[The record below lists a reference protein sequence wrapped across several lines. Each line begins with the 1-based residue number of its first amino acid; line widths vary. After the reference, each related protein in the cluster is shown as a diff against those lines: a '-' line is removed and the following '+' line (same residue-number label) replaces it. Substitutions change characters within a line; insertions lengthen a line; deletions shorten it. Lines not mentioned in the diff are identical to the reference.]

1 MSILPQIGHLLAL
14 LLATHRARPRDSLLV
29 AAGFVITAATL
40 AVMLAVPAGIDRI
53 AQQTGQEDI
62 VLAISGGASDEV
74 GSSLSSEQ
82 VALISAL
89 PQVAHSADARPLA
102 APQFLANTK
111 LTQSDGQRST
121 VLVRG
126 VTAETWAVLDPARL
140 HVDVQPQEGLRQL
153 SVSRMLARQFPELG
167 QPRIALQGGDWQV
180 VGHLDA
186 NGNLWE
192 SELWTDLAALQA
204 AYNRPGRVS
213 SVWLKLDSPE
223 QMPALEQAVRSDP
236 RLQDVRVVRQI
247 DYYQQQ
253 VGFVSRFVRIAA
265 AGISVLMGAGAVL
278 AISTTLGMALD
289 KRRREMATLR
299 ALGFNNLAVGGATL
313 LDVLMVGVLA
323 TLGTVLLVRF
333 LLDGAS
339 FGTSSV
345 NQAVYAHFVI
355 DASVIGIV
363 LAYSLLLGL
372 VSSVLPLRR
381 IMKGKLVDAL
391 KD

>member
-126 VTAETWAVLDPARL
+126 VTAFSNALISSMSTNFA
-140 HVDVQPQEGLRQL
+140 VQPNFLNEW
-153 SVSRMLARQFPELG
+153 V
-167 QPRIALQGGDWQV
+167 
-180 VGHLDA
+180 
-186 NGNLWE
+186 N
-192 SELWTDLAALQA
+192 
-204 AYNRPGRVS
+204 
-213 SVWLKLDSPE
+213 WLTEP
-223 QMPALEQAVRSDP
+223 P
-236 RLQDVRVVRQI
+236 
-247 DYYQQQ
+247 
-253 VGFVSRFVRIAA
+253 
-265 AGISVLMGAGAVL
+265 
-278 AISTTLGMALD
+278 
-289 KRRREMATLR
+289 
-299 ALGFNNLAVGGATL
+299 
-313 LDVLMVGVLA
+313 
-323 TLGTVLLVRF
+323 
-333 LLDGAS
+333 
-339 FGTSSV
+339 
-345 NQAVYAHFVI
+345 
-355 DASVIGIV
+355 
-363 LAYSLLLGL
+363 
-372 VSSVLPLRR
+372 
-381 IMKGKLVDAL
+381 
-391 KD
+391 